1 MRRSLLVLIFLLSFA
16 AIPRGHSQTAAGQPA
31 SQGSQA
37 SQSAELRAT
46 AQRLLATG
54 STADAAQAAE
64 LLLKAS
70 EIDERDAAAAKTKV
84 EIQQLQKPA
93 PAESGWKTLVD
104 ITPFLSFVIVALG
117 LFINSSQT
125 RAADKEKRDDT
136 AHQRQADADKAVR
149 EREAD
154 EEKRWTDAITLIQKT
169 EDFSPSAALLSTF
182 LTGSHAA
189 LARETAASLMLTA
202 KKFDNFSD
210 LFNTFVEP
218 VTAENLSQVLALLRS
233 VSSAVSPLLQKT
245 WVNNA
250 TDVSVLTPEER
261 DSFNLLTQE
270 RTFLGTRVASVLRQ
284 PRKSLEPIDLSGMG
298 LDDVDLSGADLRNC
312 VSPYTW
318 NIVNL
323 DGADLRGMTNV
334 ENTWVYNTAWWHA
347 SHIDKRFL
355 DILVVRA
362 PYKAGQLS
370 RAPKGISAE
379 GYRVNLERLKALAAV
394 EAGSGTGG
402 AV

>member
-1 MRRSLLVLIFLLSFA
+1 MGRSVLVLIFLLSLA
-16 AIPRGHSQTAAGQPA
+16 VIPRGHSQTAAAQP
-31 SQGSQA
+31 GSQA
-37 SQSAELRAT
+37 SQSGELRAT

-54 STADAAQAAE
+54 STADAVQAAE
-64 LLLKAS
+64 LLDKAA
-70 EIDERDAAAAKTKV
+70 EIDERDAAAAKAKV
-84 EIQQLQKPA
+84 ETQQLQKPA
-93 PAESGWKTLVD
+93 AAESGWKVLVD

-117 LFINSSQT
+117 FYSNSKQA
-125 RAADKEKRDDT
+125 RKADKEKRDDT
-136 AHQRQADADKAVR
+136 AQQRQADADKAVR

-154 EEKRWTDAITLIQKT
+154 EEKRWTDALALIQKT
-169 EDFSPSAALLSTF
+169 ENFSPSAALLSTF

-189 LARETAASLMLTA
+189 LARHTAESLMLTA
-202 KKFDNFSD
+202 KKFENFSD

-218 VTAENLSQVLALLRS
+218 VTQENLGQVLALLRS
-233 VSSAVSPLLQKT
+233 VSSAVSPLLQKA
-245 WVNNA
+245 WVNEN
-250 TDVSVLTPEER
+250 TDVTVLTPDER

-284 PRKSLEPIDLSGMG
+284 PRKSLDPIDLSGMG
-298 LDDVDLSGADLRNC
+298 LDDVDLTGADLRNC
-312 VSPYTW
+312 IAPYTW

-323 DGADLRGMTNV
+323 DGADLRGMTNI

-370 RAPKGISAE
+370 RTPKGISAE